1 MNILLCVS
9 KTPDTT
15 AKIVFADD
23 KKNIKTDGVTFI
35 LNPYDD
41 HALARA
47 MDIKEKTGATLT
59 IAHVGDASS
68 EQVLRKCLAIG
79 ADKVIR
85 VEANPTDAYQVA
97 GYLAQVAQAGAYDLI
112 ITGRESIDYNGN
124 QVCEFLGEMLDLPTV
139 SYVTFLDVEGSTIK
153 MKRFIDGGEETL
165 NIEGKAVISATKELA
180 EMRIPN
186 MRGIMAARTK
196 PIEVFNPQPVEA
208 LTELVSLEAPAAKS
222 GCTMFT
228 VEEAEKLIETL
239 RTKEKVL

>member
-1 MNILLCVS
+1 MNILLCAS

-23 KKNIKTDGVTFI
+23 KKSLKTDGVTFI

-59 IAHVGDASS
+59 VAHVGDASS
-68 EQVLRKCLAIG
+68 EQILRKCLAVG

-85 VEANPTDAYQVA
+85 IDANPTDAYQVA
-97 GYLAQVAQAGAYDLI
+97 GYLAQVAQAGNYDLI

-124 QVCEFLGEMLDLPTV
+124 QVCEFMGEMLDLPTV
-139 SYVTFLDVEGSTIK
+139 SYVTFLDVEGETIK

-165 NIEGKAVISATKELA
+165 HINGPVVISATKELA

-196 PIEVFNPQPVEA
+196 PIGLFAPQPVEA
-208 LTELVSLEAPAAKS
+208 LTELLELQAPAAKS
-222 GCTMFT
+222 GCQMFS
-228 VEEAEKLIETL
+228 VEDAHKLIETL
-239 RTKEKVL
+239 RTIEKVI